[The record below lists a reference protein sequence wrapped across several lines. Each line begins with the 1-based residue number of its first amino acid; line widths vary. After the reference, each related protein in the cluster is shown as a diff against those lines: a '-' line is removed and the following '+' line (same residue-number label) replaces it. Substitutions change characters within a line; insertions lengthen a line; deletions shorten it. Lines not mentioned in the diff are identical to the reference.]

1 MFKKHSGPYNSRALT
16 QGHCCHCGHH
26 SQTCEQQRSEK
37 SPHSVRHVF
46 PKLTIRHKVHQTS
59 EDRIRSKVYIQS
71 VNERI
76 RKKKQF
82 DYISIINDFKLAQ
95 ILSVTCLLLSN
106 IKIHSRLVLWHC
118 EAVYCVYQSFMRFTL
133 WFPQITLVPSEV
145 HMFRWHP
152 VYQGHSLWDRAH
164 KL

>member
-1 MFKKHSGPYNSRALT
+1 M
-16 QGHCCHCGHH
+16 
-26 SQTCEQQRSEK
+26 
-37 SPHSVRHVF
+37 RHVF

-71 VNERI
+71 VNERV

-106 IKIHSRLVLWHC
+106 IKIHSRLVL
-118 EAVYCVYQSFMRFTL
+118 
-133 WFPQITLVPSEV
+133 
-145 HMFRWHP
+145 
-152 VYQGHSLWDRAH
+152 
-164 KL
+164 